1 MLPQSV
7 KAVLWSYD
15 TSKIDLQ
22 KHRRLIVSQV
32 LNFGTKKATDWL
44 FKFYG
49 KDIVRATAIEI
60 PLGQW
65 DKKSLALWSQYINF
79 TVKSR
84 SEKILAK

>member
-1 MLPQSV
+1 MIPQSV
-7 KAVLWSYD
+7 KEVLWSYD
-15 TSKIDLQ
+15 ISKIDLQ

-49 KDIVRATAIEI
+49 KDVVRETASEI

-65 DKKSLALWSQYINF
+65 DQKSLALWSQYLNF

-84 SEKILAK
+84 SEKILNG

>member
-15 TSKIDLQ
+15 TDKIDLQ

-49 KDIVRATAIEI
+49 KAVVRETASEI

-65 DKKSLALWSQYINF
+65 NKKSLALWSLNLKF
-79 TVKSR
+79 TPKSR
-84 SEKILAK
+84 SERILHG